1 LARNYFIPSLLY
13 FAVTLASGSWIRLQW
28 AEPSLAVFNPQ
39 FLIHSHS
46 HVAMLGWLFLA
57 LAGLIS
63 RFGMNETGRRQMGHP
78 LYLVLLHISIAGMTI
93 AFALQGYAFYS
104 ILLSTLFI
112 ILSLWFAFIYFRN
125 EKMTVSPLVRNF
137 LNAAVFWMVFSSAG
151 PLALAGGTMMGP
163 DWIQVWVAFY
173 LHLQFNGWITFAV
186 AGLLIAFLERAQ
198 IRPDR
203 RKGNIAF
210 WLMFTGVFPSLEP
223 MTREF
228 TENVLWRYAGIGGS
242 FLVLAGTVMMARILY
257 RGAAS
262 LAGYPRALLYTAL
275 ISLLL
280 KSLFHAV
287 ASVPGIGEDL
297 TGTHHL
303 AIGFV
308 HLLLLG
314 FASTGILWLIL
325 AQMVPLP
332 WNTTVQ
338 TGSRILIAGAA
349 GMIGLL
355 FVFGLYQYRAV
366 PVFLPV
372 QWLLFGTG
380 MVVLAGA
387 LLILFALPAV
397 FAASMAPQPSRSDN
411 RSDGNPV
418 AYKAD
423 HPQNK

>member
-1 LARNYFIPSLLY
+1 MYLI
-13 FAVTLASGSWIRLQW
+13 VTLASGSWIRLQW
-28 AEPSLAVFNPQ
+28 AEPALAVFNPK

-46 HVAMLGWLFLA
+46 HVAMLGWVFLA
-57 LAGLIS
+57 LAGLIAQ
-63 RFGMNETGRRQMGHP
+63 FGMNENGRKQMAHP

-112 ILSLWFAFIYFRN
+112 ILSLWFAFVYFRY

-163 DWIQVWVAFY
+163 DWIQLWVAFY

-186 AGLLIAFLERAQ
+186 AGLFIAFLENSRIRAN
-198 IRPDR
+198 DR
-203 RKGNIAF
+203 SGSIAF
-210 WLMFTGVFPSLEP
+210 WLIFTGVFPSLEP

-228 TENVLWRYAGIGGS
+228 TEGALWLYAGIGGS
-242 FLVLAGTVMMARILY
+242 FLVLAGTVIIAGLLYAGARN
-257 RGAAS
+257 
-262 LAGYPRALLYTAL
+262 LARYPRALFYTAL

-287 ASVPGIGEDL
+287 ASSPGIGEAL

-325 AQMVPLP
+325 VRMVLLP
-332 WNTTVQ
+332 WNKTIRA
-338 TGSRILIAGAA
+338 GSLMLIAGAA
-349 GMIGLL
+349 TMIGLL
-355 FVFGLYQYRAV
+355 FTFGMYQFLLV
-366 PVFLPV
+366 PLFLPV

-380 MVVLAGA
+380 VVVLAGGC
-387 LLILFALPAV
+387 LILIALSSGSALPLRDD
-397 FAASMAPQPSRSDN
+397 SGRRSYEKPI
-411 RSDGNPV
+411 RSSG
-418 AYKAD
+418 
-423 HPQNK
+423 

>member
-1 LARNYFIPSLLY
+1 
-13 FAVTLASGSWIRLQW
+13 VTLTSGSWIRLQW
-28 AEPSLAVFNPQ
+28 AEPALAVFNPK

-63 RFGMNETGRRQMGHP
+63 QFGMKENGRKQMGHP
-78 LYLVLLHISIAGMTI
+78 LYLILLHLSIAGMTV

-112 ILSLWFAFIYFRN
+112 ILSLWFAFIYIRN

-163 DWIQVWVAFY
+163 DWIQLWVAFY

-186 AGLLIAFLERAQ
+186 AGLLIAFLERSQ
-198 IRPDR
+198 IRVDR
-203 RKGNIAF
+203 RTGSIAF
-210 WLMFTGVFPSLEP
+210 WLMFTGVFPSIGP
-223 MTREF
+223 MIREF
-228 TENVLWRYAGIGGS
+228 TESVLWIYAGIGGS
-242 FLVLAGTVMMARILY
+242 LLVLAGTVIIAGMLYTGAGHLAR
-257 RGAAS
+257 
-262 LAGYPRALLYTAL
+262 YPRALLYTAL

-287 ASVPGIGEDL
+287 ASIPGVGEGL

-325 AQMVPLP
+325 AHLLPLP
-332 WNTTVQ
+332 WNKTVRA
-338 TGSRILIAGAA
+338 GSLILLTGAA

-355 FVFGLYQYRAV
+355 FVFGMYQYLLV
-366 PVFLPV
+366 PLFLPV

-380 MVVLAGA
+380 LVVLAGGCV
-387 LLILFALPAV
+387 ILFALSAGSATTTEPLPAGSGNNMPEYRN
-397 FAASMAPQPSRSDN
+397 AAPAEYLPE
-411 RSDGNPV
+411 
-418 AYKAD
+418 
-423 HPQNK
+423 